1 MTKLILEIEE
11 DYDFHLIGIVAH
23 VKDYR
28 LSWELNRNLNL
39 DLFKDQDLEIKMKEN
54 SKSFSFHLY
63 IDEDNS
69 VEYYLLGNKSESGY
83 LIPEESKCDYLFI
96 LKGNIES
103 EAVKEILKQLH
114 SFKLILACYSLEVE
128 KLKSKKNL
136 IF

>member
-1 MTKLILEIEE
+1 LTKLVLEIEE
-11 DYDFHLIGIVAH
+11 DYDFYLIGIVAH

-39 DLFKDQDLEIKMKEN
+39 GLFKDQDLEIKMKEN

-63 IDEDNS
+63 VDEDNS
-69 VEYYLLGNKSESGY
+69 IEYYLIGNRSESGY

-96 LKGNIES
+96 LKGNITDETV
-103 EAVKEILKQLH
+103 EDIIKQLN
-114 SFKLILACYSLEVE
+114 SFKLILACYSLDVE
-128 KLKSKKNL
+128 NLKSKKNL